1 MTTPAAPHPPR
12 PPKARWMLASS
23 ALSALLAGLAGLVLL
38 PLMLAVAGF
47 MALRWEAGTAWL
59 LPRLPGIEVRNP
71 QGALFGP
78 RFAAERLR
86 VTWAEG
92 AGELVVEGLRWEG
105 AQWRWWLAPGVWAGL
120 RLASLHADAV
130 QVRSPATPARDTP
143 APQSLALPLA
153 IEARALSVD
162 AVAVNGHS
170 PVRAL
175 RAALHLQ
182 ATSSSGPARHR
193 LEQLAFDWD
202 RIEVRS
208 GRAELV
214 TQAPYELRATVQ
226 ATGRSTP
233 SWNAQLEAEGP
244 LAAFTAQARLR
255 GLAAAGREPATLDAQ
270 ALVKPFAAWPLGGVE
285 LRTQALDLSALSST
299 APITRLTGRAMLR
312 AREAGQAL
320 QVRIE
325 FDNLA
330 PGRWDERRLPVRR
343 VSGAVQTPATDAG
356 QWQATGFEVLFAGAP
371 GAAAEAGRWQG
382 TASWRAGTLSLDTQ
396 LANLQPQQLDLRA
409 PAIRVSGPL
418 QLALTG
424 WPSPATGATARG
436 ATRRVSAEAPAA
448 SPGGS
453 IGPSLAFQGTL
464 QGSLDARPQP
474 VTLSFEGRASAR
486 EFALTRLR
494 AAAGPA
500 IVQLSATLQRSPGD
514 RWQVRSEGR
523 LERFDPLVWFP
534 GQDGS
539 GWRRGPHR
547 LDASWKLDLGAP
559 MAVAA
564 LPPLQWLPTLQGEGM
579 LELRDSVLA
588 GVPLQARVLL
598 AQDPSASAAARN
610 RFEGR
615 VQLADNVVG
624 FEGAGDAL
632 GDGQADRLSVE
643 LAAPAL
649 GALAPLAA
657 LHPALARWTPQAGSA
672 QGQLT
677 AQGRWPGLRGQAR
690 VRVAGLR
697 AAELAVERGTLDWR
711 IDGGRDVP
719 LALQAEVLQARI
731 GSLRAGVLRAD
742 VRGTLSA
749 HQLSLEVAAP
759 LQPPPLLARMLGL
772 QAGSGTQAQLRGA
785 GGWEAEPEGG
795 GRWRGTLERL
805 SAGVWDG
812 TTDRRGTAADTSWLD
827 ARELS
832 GELRLGR
839 TWEPVS
845 IRADAG
851 RATLAGGVPLRW
863 EEVRWHAHAGQPDL
877 ALRAEIAPVALAP
890 FLQRAGTG
898 LRWSGNLRM
907 GARVEVRAG
916 ERFEADIALRRHEGD
931 LQVLESGT
939 TPQPLG
945 LSAAEFTLSAREGVW
960 RFAPL
965 LAGSNVGRVSGAVTV
980 RTQAADR
987 WPRDDAP
994 LEGALNLQVPQLGVW
1009 ASWLPPGWRIGGE
1022 LATTARLGGTVAAPQ
1037 VTGELQASGV
1047 AVRNLLQGVSFSDGE
1062 LLVTLEGE
1070 TARIQRFS
1078 LRGGEGTLVADG
1090 SARLGTLPTVQLRA
1104 RASRFKLIGRV
1115 DRQLV
1120 ASGEGQLAIRP
1131 DALQA
1136 NGRLVVDSGFF
1147 DLSRRDAPALDDDVT
1162 LRQAGQ
1168 AEPAKPAPAPV
1179 PAVMRNAQVALDIG
1193 LGEQLRLRGFGVD
1206 TGLRGQ
1212 LKVSTPGGRLAVH
1225 GTVRTEDGTYTGY
1238 GQKLE
1243 IERGVLNLAGPIE
1256 SARLD
1261 ILALRPKI
1269 DMRVGVAIT
1278 GPVQGPRVKLYSDP
1292 EMAETEKLSWLL
1304 LGRGSEGLARADT
1317 ALLQRAATALLAGQ
1331 GEGPTD
1337 AILRALG
1344 LDDLSLRQGNGDTRD
1359 TIITLGKQLS
1369 RRWYVGYER
1378 GVNATAGTF
1387 QLVYRIAQRFTLR
1400 AQSGLENSL
1409 DLIWVWRFDE
1419 PLTPR
1424 RDGP

>member
-1 MTTPAAPHPPR
+1 
-12 PPKARWMLASS
+12 MLASS

-38 PLMLAVAGF
+38 PLMLGAAAF
-47 MALRWEAGTAWL
+47 LALRWEAGTAWL
-59 LPRLPGIEVRNP
+59 LPRLPGIEVRSP
-71 QGALFGP
+71 QGALLGP

-92 AGELVVEGLRWEG
+92 AGEIVVEGLRWEG

-120 RLASLHADAV
+120 RLESLHADAV
-130 QVRSPATPARDTP
+130 RLRSPAAPARDSP
-143 APQSLALPLA
+143 VPQSLALPLA
-153 IEARALSVD
+153 IEAGALSVD
-162 AVAVNGHS
+162 TVTLNGHA
-170 PVRAL
+170 PLRAL

-182 ATSSSGPARHR
+182 AMSDNGPARHR
-193 LEQLAFDWD
+193 LDQLAFDWD

-208 GRAELV
+208 GRAELA
-214 TQAPYELRATVQ
+214 TQEPFELRAAVQ
-226 ATGRSTP
+226 ATGRSMP
-233 SWNAQLEAEGP
+233 SWNAQLEADGP
-244 LAAFTAQARLR
+244 LAAFTLQARLR
-255 GLAAAGREPATLDAQ
+255 GMAAAGRPLATLDAQ
-270 ALVKPFAAWPLGGVE
+270 AQVKPFAAWPLGGVE
-285 LRTQALDLSALSST
+285 LRTQALDLSALSSA
-299 APITRLTGRAMLR
+299 APLTRLTGRASLR

-320 QVRIE
+320 QARVE

-343 VSGAVQTPATDAG
+343 VLGAVQTPSTAIE
-356 QWQATGFEVLFAGAP
+356 QWEATGFEVLFAGAP
-371 GAAAEAGRWQG
+371 EAAAQAGRWQG

-396 LANLQPQQLDLRA
+396 LANLQPQQLDRRA

-418 QLALTG
+418 QLVLTG
-424 WPSPATGATARG
+424 WPAAATGTAPG
-436 ATRRVSAEAPAA
+436 PTRRAGTTASSA
-448 SPGGS
+448 SGS

-474 VTLSFEGRASAR
+474 VTLSFEGRATAR

-494 AAAGPA
+494 AASGQASA
-500 IVQLSATLQRSPGD
+500 DLSATMQRGAGE

-559 MAVAA
+559 TTVTA
-564 LPPLQWLPTLQGEGM
+564 LPPLQWLPMLQGAGT

-588 GVPLQARVLL
+588 GVPLQARLLL
-598 AQDPSASAAARN
+598 AQDPSASASARN

-615 VQLADNVVG
+615 VQLADNVAT
-624 FEGAGDAL
+624 FDGAGDAL
-632 GDGQADRLSVE
+632 GDGQADRLAVE
-643 LAAPAL
+643 LEAPAL

-672 QGQLT
+672 QGQLA

-731 GSLRAGVLRAD
+731 GALRAGVLRAD
-742 VRGTLSA
+742 LRGTLRA
-749 HQLSLEVAAP
+749 HQLSLDVAAP

-772 QAGSGTQAQLRGA
+772 PAGAGTQAQLRGA
-785 GGWEAEPEGG
+785 GGWEGEPEGG

-812 TTDRRGTAADTSWLD
+812 STERRSAAVDASWLD
-827 ARELS
+827 TRELS

-839 TWEPVS
+839 NWEPLAMQ
-845 IRADAG
+845 ADSG
-851 RATLAGGVPLRW
+851 RATLAGGIPLRW
-863 EEVRWHAHAGQPDL
+863 EEVRWRAHAGHPDL
-877 ALRAEIAPVALAP
+877 QLRAEIAPVGIAP

-916 ERFEADIALRRHEGD
+916 ERFEADIALRRQEGD

-945 LSAAEFTLSAREGVW
+945 LSAAEFTLSAREGIW
-960 RFAPL
+960 RIAPL
-965 LAGSNVGRVSGAVTV
+965 LAGSNVGRISGAVTV
-980 RTQAADR
+980 RTQPADR

-1022 LATTARLGGTVAAPQ
+1022 LATTARLGGTVGAPQ
-1037 VTGELQASGV
+1037 VTGELQASSV

-1078 LRGGEGTLVADG
+1078 LRGGEGTLMAEG
-1090 SARLGTLPTVQLRA
+1090 SARLGTSPTVQLRA
-1104 RASRFKLIGRV
+1104 RASRFRVIGRV

-1147 DLSRRDAPALDDDVT
+1147 DLSRRDAPALDEDVT

-1179 PAVMRNAQVALDIG
+1179 PTMMRNAQVALDIG

-1225 GTVRTEDGTYTGY
+1225 GAVRTEDGTYTGY

-1243 IERGVLNLAGPIE
+1243 IERGVLALAGPIE

-1304 LGRGSEGLARADT
+1304 LGRGSEGLGRADT

-1344 LDDLSLRQGNGDTRD
+1344 LDDLSLRQSNGDTRD